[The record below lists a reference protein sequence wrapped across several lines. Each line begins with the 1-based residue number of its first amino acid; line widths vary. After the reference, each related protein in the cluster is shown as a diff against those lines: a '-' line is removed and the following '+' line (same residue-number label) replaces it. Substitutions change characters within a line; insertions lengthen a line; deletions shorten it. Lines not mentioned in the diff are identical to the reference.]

1 MNFKETVI
9 ANEKF
14 IKELENY
21 TNDEIIIMMNFVDP
35 SVAFAIGYVMG
46 WRSTEALYER

>member
-1 MNFKETVI
+1 MNFKETVQH
-9 ANEKF
+9 NDEL

-35 SVAFAIGYVMG
+35 HVAYAIGYALG
-46 WRSTEALYER
+46 HRSMDALYER